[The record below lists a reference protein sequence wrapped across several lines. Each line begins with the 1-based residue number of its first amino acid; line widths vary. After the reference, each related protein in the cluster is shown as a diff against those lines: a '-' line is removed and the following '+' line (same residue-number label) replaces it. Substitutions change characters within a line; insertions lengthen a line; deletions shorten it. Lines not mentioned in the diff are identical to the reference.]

1 MHSNFRQRQDTT
13 RVMSSARK
21 HSIPSSVQSVRWQ
34 DGELYLLDQTR
45 LPAEIVEERQCSVDQ
60 VRASIQQ
67 LKVRGAPAIGIAGAY
82 GLVLALRDKLHL
94 DQDAFVTEMRKQ
106 ADYLEATRPTGVNLR
121 WALRRLVRRGLELTD
136 ASTNQIHAE
145 LLTEAIRIHDE
156 DRRLCRNIGEAGKPL
171 IKQDMG
177 ILTHCNAGLLA
188 TSELGTAT
196 APMYLAHR
204 EGIEFRVFVDETR
217 PLLQGARLTSWELLQ
232 AGIDVTL
239 ICDNMAATMM
249 AQGKIDLVITGADR
263 VAANGDTANKIGTL
277 GLAVLARHFN
287 IPFYVAL
294 PYSTIDLDAASG
306 KDIPIEQR
314 DPDEVT
320 RWGGRQTAPD
330 NVKAGNPAFDITPN
344 DLLTG
349 IITERGILRSP
360 YDKSIKTH
368 YPCN

>member
-1 MHSNFRQRQDTT
+1 MTAPTHSPLP
-13 RVMSSARK
+13 V
-21 HSIPSSVQSVRWQ
+21 VQAVRWL

-45 LPAEIVEERQCSVDQ
+45 LPGEILEERQSSAAQ
-60 VRASIQQ
+60 VCASIRQ

-82 GLVLALRDKLHL
+82 GLVIALRDKLHL
-94 DQDAFVTEMRKQ
+94 DREAFIAEMHKQ
-106 ADYLEATRPTGVNLR
+106 AASLEAARPTGVNLR
-121 WALRRLVRRGLELTD
+121 WALQRQVTHVLDMTD
-136 ASTNQIHAE
+136 AEPEQIHAE
-145 LLTEAIRIHDE
+145 LLAEAIRIHDE
-156 DRRLCRNIGEAGKPL
+156 DRRLCREIGEAGKPL
-171 IKQDMG
+171 IRQNTG

-204 EGIEFRVFVDETR
+204 DGIDFKVFVDETR

-249 AQGKIDLVITGADR
+249 ARGRIDLVITGADR
-263 VAANGDTANKIGTL
+263 VAANGDAANKIGTL
-277 GLAVLARHFN
+277 GLAILARHFN

-306 KDIPIEQR
+306 ADIPIEER
-314 DPDEVT
+314 GPEEVT
-320 RWGGRQTAPD
+320 HWGGHRTAPE
-330 NVKAGNPAFDITPN
+330 NVKTGNPAFDVTPN
-344 DLLTG
+344 DLITG

-360 YDKSIKTH
+360 YDQSIREH
-368 YPCN
+368 YRCI

>member
-1 MHSNFRQRQDTT
+1 MP
-13 RVMSSARK
+13 SARN
-21 HSIPSSVQSVRWQ
+21 HSISSSVQSVRWQ

-45 LPAEIVEERQCSVDQ
+45 LPAEIIEERQASATQ

-94 DQDAFVTEMRKQ
+94 DRDAFVAEMHKQ
-106 ADYLEATRPTGVNLR
+106 ADYLEAARPTGVNLR
-121 WALRRLVRRGLELTD
+121 WALRRLVRHGLELTD
-136 ASTNQIHAE
+136 ASTTLIHAE
-145 LLTEAIRIHDE
+145 LLAEAIRIHDE

-171 IKQDMG
+171 IKHDMG

-204 EGIEFRVFVDETR
+204 EGIDFRVFVDETR

-249 AQGKIDLVITGADR
+249 AQGRIDLVITGADR

-277 GLAVLARHFN
+277 GLAVMARHFN

-306 KDIPIEQR
+306 KDIPIEER
-314 DPDEVT
+314 SPDEVT
-320 RWGGRQTAPD
+320 HWGGQQTAPD

-360 YDKSIKTH
+360 YDQSIRAH
-368 YPCN
+368 YPYSKTY

>member
-1 MHSNFRQRQDTT
+1 MTSLTHSNF
-13 RVMSSARK
+13 
-21 HSIPSSVQSVRWQ
+21 SSVQAVRWQ

-45 LPAEIVEERQCSVDQ
+45 LPLEIVEERQRSAAQ

-82 GLVLALRDKLHL
+82 GLVIALRDKLHL
-94 DQDAFVTEMRKQ
+94 ERDTFIAEMHKQ
-106 ADYLEATRPTGVNLR
+106 ADYLAAARPTGVNLR
-121 WALRRLVRRGLELTD
+121 WALRRLVTHGLELTG
-136 ASTNQIHAE
+136 ASPKQVHTE
-145 LLTEAIRIHDE
+145 LLAEAMRIHDE
-156 DRRLCRNIGEAGKPL
+156 DRRLCRDIGAAGKPL
-171 IKQDMG
+171 IKQGMG

-196 APMYLAHR
+196 APMYLAR
-204 EGIEFRVFVDETR
+204 QEGVDFRVFVDETR

-249 AQGKIDLVITGADR
+249 AQGRIDLVLTGADR
-263 VAANGDTANKIGTL
+263 VAANGDVANKIGTL
-277 GLAVLARHFN
+277 GLAVLARHFG

-294 PYSTIDLDAASG
+294 PYSTIDREAASG
-306 KDIPIEQR
+306 RDIPIEER
-314 DPDEVT
+314 DPEEVT
-320 RWGGRQTAPD
+320 RWGGHRTAPD
-330 NVKAGNPAFDITPN
+330 NVKTGNPAFDITPS
-344 DLLTG
+344 DLLSG

-360 YDKSIKTH
+360 YDQSIQKH

>member
-1 MHSNFRQRQDTT
+1 MTT
-13 RVMSSARK
+13 LNYSTS
-21 HSIPSSVQSVRWQ
+21 SSVEPVRWQ

-45 LPAEIVEERQCSVDQ
+45 LPGEVVEERQDSAAQ
-60 VRASIQQ
+60 VRESIQQ

-82 GLVLALRDKLHL
+82 GLVIALRDKLHL
-94 DQDAFVTEMRKQ
+94 DRDTFINEMRNQ
-106 ADYLEATRPTGVNLR
+106 ADYLEAARPTGVNLR
-121 WALRRLVRRGLELTD
+121 WALRRLLKHGLELTG
-136 ASTNQIHAE
+136 ANPGQIHAE
-145 LLTEAIRIHDE
+145 LLAEAIRIHVE
-156 DRRLCRNIGEAGKPL
+156 DRRLCRDIGAAGKPL

-204 EGIEFRVFVDETR
+204 EGIDFRVFVDETR

-249 AQGKIDLVITGADR
+249 AQGRIDLVITGADR

-277 GLAVLARHFN
+277 GLAVLARHFD

-306 KDIPIEQR
+306 KDIPIEER
-314 DPDEVT
+314 SPDEVT
-320 RWGGRQTAPD
+320 HWGGRQTAPD
-330 NVKAGNPAFDITPN
+330 NVKAGNPAFDVTPN
-344 DLLTG
+344 GLITG
-349 IITERGILRSP
+349 IITERGILCSP
-360 YDKSIKTH
+360 YDQSIRAH
-368 YPCN
+368 YLCD